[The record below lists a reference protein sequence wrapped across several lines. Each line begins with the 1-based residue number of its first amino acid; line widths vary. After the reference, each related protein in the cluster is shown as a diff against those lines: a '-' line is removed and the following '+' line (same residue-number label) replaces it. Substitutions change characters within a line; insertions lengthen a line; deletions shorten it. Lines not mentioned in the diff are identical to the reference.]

1 MEDLIGRPAVSVK
14 GRDKGKAYV
23 VVSIIDEY
31 FVRVAD
37 GSKKTLSQP
46 KRKNK
51 MHIAVNRDLEKLS
64 MDWTDD
70 KQGDDRIRNYLKCHE
85 KEV

>member
-1 MEDLIGRPAVSVK
+1 MEDLKGHLAVSVK

-23 VVSIIDEY
+23 VVEIIDEF
-31 FVRVAD
+31 FVKVSD
-37 GSKKTLSQP
+37 GTKKSLSNP
-46 KRKNK
+46 KRKHRK
-51 MHIAVNRDLEKLS
+51 HLAVDKIPEKLT

>member
-1 MEDLIGRPAVSVK
+1 MEDLKGHLAVSVK

-23 VVSIIDEY
+23 VVEIIDEF
-31 FVRVAD
+31 FVKVCD
-37 GSKKTLSQP
+37 GTQKSLLHP
-46 KRKNK
+46 KRKHRK
-51 MHIAVNRDLEKLS
+51 HLLVTAVSEKLT

>member
-1 MEDLIGRPAVSVK
+1 MEDLKGRLAVSVK
-14 GRDKGKAYV
+14 GRDKGKTYV
-23 VVSIIDEY
+23 VVDIIDEF
-31 FVRVAD
+31 FVKVSD
-37 GSKKTLSQP
+37 GTKKSLTNP
-46 KRKNK
+46 KRKHHK
-51 MHIAVNRDLEKLS
+51 HLAVDQALPKLT